1 MKGSESMRLE
11 TGFVDFDPV
20 RLAPTD
26 SGPLDGLRFAV
37 KDVIDVAGTVTGNGH
52 PEWRRTH
59 GPATAHAD
67 CVARLLA
74 AGATLVGKTHTDELT
89 YSLAGQNVHYGTP
102 PNPAVPDG
110 IPGGSSSGSASVV
123 AAGLVDFAIGTDTG
137 GSVRVPA
144 SYCGIY
150 GLRPSHGAVDNRG
163 VSELA
168 RSFDTVGWFARDPRL
183 LRAVGEVLLPPRP
196 ALPLRRIRLLSEGLA
211 AAGPALARAAR
222 ERIGAG
228 GLGLTVDEELSV
240 GPLEAFFQ
248 AFRPLQAYE
257 AWAYF
262 GPWIRAHRPTFGPG
276 VRERFAA
283 AAQVSDEEA
292 AAARHNCQR
301 LREQVR
307 ALLSD
312 DTVLCMPTTP
322 SAAPRLGVT
331 DAEVEDVRF
340 RTLCMTAV
348 AGVAGLPQ
356 VSVPLLRDE
365 RGPVGLS
372 LIGPAG
378 SDLQLL
384 ALAERLAASA

>member
-1 MKGSESMRLE
+1 MRLE
-11 TGFVDFDPV
+11 TGFIDFDPV
-20 RLAPTD
+20 RLRPTA
-26 SGPLDGLRFAV
+26 SGSLDGLRFAV
-37 KDVIDVAGTVTGNGH
+37 KDVIDIAGTVTGNGH
-52 PEWRRTH
+52 PEWRSSH
-59 GPATAHAD
+59 GPAAAHAD
-67 CVARLLA
+67 CVERLLA
-74 AGATLVGKTHTDELT
+74 AGAELVGKTHTDELT

-102 PNPAVPDG
+102 PNPALPDG

-137 GSVRVPA
+137 GSVRVPS

-168 RSFDTVGWFARDPRL
+168 RSFDTVGWFARDPKL
-183 LRAVGEVLLPPRP
+183 MQAVGKILLPEHAP
-196 ALPLRRIRLLSEGLA
+196 LPLRRVRMLSEGLTL
-211 AAGPALARAAR
+211 AGPALAQAAR
-222 ERIGAG
+222 ARIAAG
-228 GLGLTVDEELSV
+228 SLGLILDEDASV
-240 GPLEAFFQ
+240 GPLDAFFK
-248 AFRPLQAYE
+248 AFRPVQAYE

-262 GPWIRAHRPTFGPG
+262 GAWIRARRPRFGPG
-276 VRERFAA
+276 VHERFAA
-283 AAQVSDEEA
+283 AELIGDDEA
-292 AAARHNCQR
+292 AAARRSCGQ

-307 ALLSD
+307 KLLGD

-356 VSVPLLRDE
+356 VSVPLLRDQ

-372 LIGPAG
+372 LIGPVG

-384 ALAERLAASA
+384 ELAERLAAA